1 MILKR
6 LLTGVS
12 VCSFCL
18 LLSAQ
23 QRVKMVVND
32 LLVPD
37 KTEVLSGYVGEKLA
51 ASYEHRILAQ
61 SVDKLI
67 EPFTNR
73 VEDHLWQSEFWGK
86 WMNSAVL
93 AYRYQP
99 SDQLLKTMKTA
110 VDKLVATQDKK
121 GYIGNYAPPRPPRR
135 PRGPRRA
142 GRPAPAA
149 ARRLRDRKSVGR
161 ERV

>member
-1 MILKR
+1 MIVKR

-32 LLVPD
+32 LFVPD

-93 AYRYQP
+93 AYRYHP
-99 SDQLLKTMKTA
+99 SDQLLQTMKKA

-121 GYIGNYAPPRPPRR
+121 GYIGNYATQYHLQE
-135 PRGPRRA
+135 GDIW
-142 GRPAPAA
+142 GRKYCI
-149 ARRLRDRKSVGR
+149 LGLLD
-161 ERV
+161 

>member
-1 MILKR
+1 MIVKR

-32 LLVPD
+32 LFVPD

-73 VEDHLWQSEFWGK
+73 VEDHLW
-86 WMNSAVL
+86 
-93 AYRYQP
+93 
-99 SDQLLKTMKTA
+99 
-110 VDKLVATQDKK
+110 
-121 GYIGNYAPPRPPRR
+121 
-135 PRGPRRA
+135 
-142 GRPAPAA
+142 
-149 ARRLRDRKSVGR
+149 
-161 ERV
+161 